1 MRMNVNLHLGP
12 LLLVY
17 LAVIVSL
24 HVFKVI

>member
-1 MRMNVNLHLGP
+1 MRMNVNLDLGL